1 MRITFDPE
9 KTGPVFAQVM
19 EIMEE
24 NHQSF
29 VPYDN
34 LLSPEVKKT
43 FLSVIEDMIDGGMSA
58 EDALDQLQ
66 SSSVQYWN
74 LIRSSTIQ

>member
-19 EIMEE
+19 AVMEE
-24 NHQSF
+24 HHQSF

-43 FLSVIEDMIDGGMSA
+43 FLSVIEDMIDGGLSA
-58 EDALDQLQ
+58 GDALEQLQ
-66 SSSVQYWN
+66 TSSEQYWN
-74 LIRSSTIQ
+74 LIQSSTLQ